1 MTLPPTAL
9 DLEPEGNNLNKTLI
23 LMTGLMASICAN
35 AQTQNTLNVALNA
48 DIRSTQPGVNRD
60 TNSDAVVLHLFEGL
74 VAFREDAS
82 VGPLL
87 AKEVVTSD
95 DGLTYAFKL
104 RDGVTFHNGKPLT
117 SKEVLWTWQRY
128 MDPAT
133 QWRCTAS
140 FDGHSGAKIVDI
152 KAPDAQTVVFTLD
165 QPNALFLAS
174 MALPECGGSGIMHPD
189 SVVNGEWTT
198 PIGTGPFKLA
208 TWKPGQY
215 VDLDRFAEYKARD
228 EAADGYTGNKS
239 TTLDRVHMTI
249 IPDPAAAK
257 AALLSRN
264 VDMLNDVSAL
274 EAKELE
280 ALPGVRISASTTMS
294 TSAVLFQTKDP
305 LFSDVRMRQ
314 ALAHALDTSTI
325 VTALTEGRSKPN
337 PSMVALG
344 SRYHTAAQDKGWGYS
359 PEESKRLLKEAGY
372 KGQPIQ
378 LITNKRYP
386 NMFDIAV
393 YVQAMASQ
401 VGLNIQLQTM
411 EWGTQLERYQS
422 GNYQVMVST
431 YSERLDPALNY
442 DAAAGDKSKEPRKVW
457 DDAKARELIAEARR
471 EGEPAKRQA
480 LFDELHK
487 DMLRDLPLIPLYNG
501 NAITVTR
508 EYVQGQR
515 PWPVSKPRLWMI
527 SLDNQGKS

>member
-1 MTLPPTAL
+1 MR
-9 DLEPEGNNLNKTLI
+9 KTLI
-23 LMTGLMASICAN
+23 LTAGLMAAICAN
-35 AQTQNTLNVALNA
+35 AQAQGTLNVAMNA

-74 VAFREDAS
+74 VAFREDAT

-87 AKEVVTSD
+87 AREVTTSE
-95 DGLTYAFKL
+95 DGLTYTFRL

-117 SKEVLWTWQRY
+117 SKEVLWTWKRY
-128 MDPAT
+128 LNPAT

-140 FDGHSGAKIVDI
+140 FDGSGGAKVVDLQ
-152 KAPDAQTVVFTLD
+152 APDEHTVVFTLD
-165 QPNALFLAS
+165 KPNALFLAS
-174 MALPECGGSGIMHPD
+174 MALPECGGSGIIHPD
-189 SVVNGEWTT
+189 SVIGEQWVA
-198 PIGTGPFKLA
+198 PIGTGPFKLKE
-208 TWKPGQY
+208 WKPGQY
-215 VDLDRFAEYKARD
+215 LDLDRFDAYTPRD
-228 EAADGYTGNKS
+228 EKDADGYTGNKS
-239 TTLDRVHMTI
+239 TTLDRVHLAI

-280 ALPGVRISASTTMS
+280 TLQGVRVSASTTMS
-294 TSAVLFQTKDP
+294 TSAVLFQTQDP
-305 LFSDVRMRQ
+305 LFADVRMRQ
-314 ALAHALDTSTI
+314 ALFHALDTSTL

-344 SRYHTAAQDKGWGYS
+344 SRYHTAAHAQGLAYS
-359 PEESKRLLKEAGY
+359 PEESRRLLKEAGY

-393 YVQAMASQ
+393 YVQAMAQ
-401 VGLNIQLQTM
+401 QAGLNIQLQTM

-422 GNYQVMVST
+422 GNYQLMVTT

-442 DAAAGDKSKEPRKVW
+442 DAVTGDKAKEPRKVW
-457 DDAKARELIAEARR
+457 GDAKARELIAEARR
-471 EGEPAKRQA
+471 EGDPAKRQA
-480 LFDELHK
+480 LFDALHK

-508 EYVQGQR
+508 DYVQGQR

-527 SLDNQGKS
+527 SLDNQGKR